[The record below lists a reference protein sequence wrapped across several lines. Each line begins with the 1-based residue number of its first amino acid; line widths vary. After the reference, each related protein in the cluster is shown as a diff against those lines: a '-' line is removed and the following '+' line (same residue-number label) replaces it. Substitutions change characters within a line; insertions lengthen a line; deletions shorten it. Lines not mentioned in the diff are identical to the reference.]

1 MLSKG
6 DASVSLDTLPA
17 GEAAIELQT
26 LEQTHS
32 VVLSSAM
39 TLQTGLVYLCLLFSK
54 LTISD
59 I

>member
-1 MLSKG
+1 M
-6 DASVSLDTLPA
+6 SLDTLPA
-17 GEAAIELQT
+17 GEAPIELQT
-26 LEQTHS
+26 LEQTHY

-39 TLQTGLVYLCLLFSK
+39 TLQTGFVCLRLLFSK